1 MASCQDIDRLI
12 TPYLDDELSGQ
23 ERHRVDEHLAVC
35 QPCGRRAKA
44 EGAARRVLMVRAAS
58 LSPRAPAGL
67 RERCASMAPRSGRL
81 RWWAVPGWR
90 RFSLAS
96 ASVAT
101 LVFAAVLSYGV
112 VSHSPA
118 LMAAELSLD
127 HLKCFAFFEPRGA
140 HPDPEAVARQLE
152 QDYGW
157 RLRVPGDLP
166 SQQLTLLGARRCL
179 STDGRVAH
187 VLYRHAGRP
196 VSLFMMPRTTRPEA
210 RVAFGDRVVTTWSR
224 GGTSYVLLGD
234 ETEREMQP
242 IAAYFKSVM

>member
-1 MASCQDIDRLI
+1 MASCQEIDRLL
-12 TPYLDDELSGQ
+12 TPYLDDEVSGQ
-23 ERHRVDEHLAVC
+23 ERHNVNEHLAGC

-44 EGAARRVLMVRAAS
+44 EGAARRVMMVRAAS
-58 LSPRAPAGL
+58 LSPRAPADL
-67 RERCASMAPRSGRL
+67 RARCAALAPRSGRL
-81 RWWAVPGWR
+81 RWWAFPGWR

-96 ASVAT
+96 ASLAM
-101 LVFAAVLSYGV
+101 LVVAAVLTYGV
-112 VSHSPA
+112 VSHSPTV
-118 LMAAELSLD
+118 LAAELSLD

-140 HPDPEAVARQLE
+140 HADPEAVARQLE

-196 VSLFMMPRTTRPEA
+196 VSLFMMPHTSRPETK
-210 RVAFGDRVVTTWSR
+210 VAVGDRVVTIWSR
-224 GGTSYVLLGD
+224 GDTSYVLLGD
-234 ETEREMQP
+234 GTERELQP
-242 IAAYFKSVM
+242 IAAYFKGVM